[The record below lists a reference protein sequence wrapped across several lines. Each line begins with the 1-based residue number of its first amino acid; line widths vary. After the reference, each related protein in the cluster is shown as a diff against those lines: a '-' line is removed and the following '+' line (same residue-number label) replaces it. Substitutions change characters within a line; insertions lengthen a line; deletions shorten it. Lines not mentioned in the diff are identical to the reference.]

1 MPSLGWRMGRVVA
14 KDVEAV
20 AVAVAVAE
28 PGKALGW
35 WRHKP
40 QFCLKN
46 AVTNVNH
53 PFAKCHHC

>member
-20 AVAVAVAE
+20 AVVE

-40 QFCLKN
+40 QFWYASFLF
-46 AVTNVNH
+46 TNFVIH
-53 PFAKCHHC
+53 KHILFI